1 MSFRIAARTILHL
14 GAELISSDG
23 IALYEL
29 IKNAYDARSPNAHV
43 NVVMALS
50 RRAQRDTLNSIAES
64 RAQRESAAGQ
74 RQRLSSLRELCLA
87 NIKDAAPSAEKL
99 REALQSVNTLEDL
112 EDAVLEANW
121 ISVADQGKG
130 MSLATLDEA
139 FLTIGT
145 RSKRRLKDPKQRV
158 EDTDAP
164 DDGLAILGEKGI
176 GRLSA
181 MRLGNRLRVLTAE
194 KTDSRWNELEIDWSL
209 FDHTSDALVEDI
221 HLAVRVNGKK
231 TPSEASGTQI
241 LIRALRRDWSRE
253 HLEEIARRDFSRL
266 NDPFVSTVRFP
277 IVVKH
282 NDQLVPIPR
291 LESWI
296 LKHAHGR
303 CSGQF
308 RRLTDGRLIF
318 SGTMEA
324 SGKIDSFSYSEVELL
339 SAASVPSLEVLQA
352 LGPFSVDFYWFNRR
366 LLTALEGVG
375 DLATVRARLAQW
387 TGGLMMFRDGFRV
400 PPYGGP
406 DDDWLNLDRKALARG
421 GYKLNRAQIVG
432 RVAITQRNN
441 PHLMDQANREG
452 LIDNEEKRALQELLA
467 HLIQQTFWSFMV
479 RLEKDAE
486 TAREPASEAIIGR
499 RLQSEEARLKSNL
512 ALLVDRV
519 PALRQQKETLSEIR
533 QGVDN
538 LKAIMDQVRR
548 LAHDYEQG
556 RTQLLNLAGVGL
568 TVEILAHELNRA
580 TDTALETLAHL
591 PANELSGATEKSLNG
606 LSAQLRTLQK
616 RLKVLDPLSTSGRN
630 RREKVDIRQLL
641 SDVME
646 SHAEHFAREGITA
659 AFKVF
664 PVASSRLVVTVVRGM
679 IVQILENLISN
690 SLYWLRQQKRLTPEF
705 RPKIELVLD
714 TGDRTISFA
723 DNGPGIAE
731 HDKEKVFEAFW
742 TKKPAGDGKGLGLF
756 ISREIA
762 KYHSAELCLESDEED
777 VFRTFVLDLGNV
789 K

>member
-50 RRAQRDTLNSIAES
+50 RRAQRDSLNSIAES
-64 RAQRESAAGQ
+64 RAQRENAAGQ

-99 REALQSVNTLEDL
+99 REALQSVKTLEDL

-121 ISVADQGKG
+121 ISVADKGKG

-158 EDTDAP
+158 DDTDAP

-282 NDQLVPIPR
+282 NDQLVPISR

-339 SAASVPSLEVLQA
+339 SAASVSSLEVLQA

-432 RVAITQRNN
+432 RVAITQRDN

-479 RLEKDAE
+479 RLEKAAE

-538 LKAIMDQVRR
+538 LKAVMDQVRR

-591 PANELSGATEKSLNG
+591 PTNELSGATEKSLNG

-646 SHAEHFAREGITA
+646 SHAEHFSREGITA

-664 PVASSRLVVTVVRGM
+664 PAASSRLVVTVVRGM

-714 TGDRTISFA
+714 TDDRTISFA

-762 KYHSAELCLESDEED
+762 KYHGAELCLEPDDED
-777 VFRTFVLDLGNV
+777 VLRTFVLDLGNV